1 MQINTYQGP
10 VFIFFCLSRF
20 FVSLAPPPPTPT
32 RPPTHTH
39 NLLPTPL
46 ITKPTKKKWKKT
58 TTESKKKPRGLDG
71 PEKHIT
77 MTTYFFLDGIKT
89 FLMATKNNYRML
101 DLGHKTILVPLLN
114 RSLLHGTVDWRNNGD
129 NQLVPVKLGGTSVNS
144 LSGLPTLC
152 I

>member
-20 FVSLAPPPPTPT
+20 FVSLAPPPPAH
-32 RPPTHTH
+32 THTH
-39 NLLPTPL
+39 THTICFRRHWLQNRQ
-46 ITKPTKKKWKKT
+46 KKKWKKT

-71 PEKHIT
+71 PEKHRT
-77 MTTYFFLDGIKT
+77 MTTYFFLDGNKT